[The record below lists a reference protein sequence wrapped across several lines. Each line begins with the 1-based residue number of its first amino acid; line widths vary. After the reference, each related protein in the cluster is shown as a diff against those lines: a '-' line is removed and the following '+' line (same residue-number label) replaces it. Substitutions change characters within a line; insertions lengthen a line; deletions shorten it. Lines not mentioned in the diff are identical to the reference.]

1 MSEKKI
7 NNKMLVS
14 FLPVI
19 IFLVY
24 TVITFIIWGDD
35 KETGFWLGWTFS
47 LIATII
53 MMVLPYFATKNGKG
67 KEVKSILDK
76 FSIYYVTTIYFGAQL
91 LLGLFC
97 MILNEGPVS
106 LLAILEIVLHAVY
119 LFFVIN
125 AFMATNIV
133 SDLEEEQKVKV
144 YFVKS
149 IASDLSLVAKKVQDK
164 ELKKKVEKIA
174 EIAKFSDPMS
184 NPSLA
189 GLEAT
194 ISTKVEELK
203 DAVDEG
209 KTEGISE
216 IVDKIEEKFLERNEK
231 CKLLK

>member
-1 MSEKKI
+1 
-7 NNKMLVS
+7 
-14 FLPVI
+14 
-19 IFLVY
+19 
-24 TVITFIIWGDD
+24 
-35 KETGFWLGWTFS
+35 
-47 LIATII
+47 
-53 MMVLPYFATKNGKG
+53 
-67 KEVKSILDK
+67 
-76 FSIYYVTTIYFGAQL
+76 
-91 LLGLFC
+91 